1 MPWQREEFH
10 QLSPQEIEKA
20 PVDSGIFGLF
30 KPGAWVYIASTKN
43 IRQALLYYMDGNMP
57 WVSQQQPQQFAF
69 EIVDRRRRAL
79 RCSEL
84 TTEYRPVFL
93 NCV

>member
-10 QLSPQEIEKA
+10 ELSPQEIEKA